1 MFIVLQRAAKYLK
14 ERHTSLEWH
23 EGEKIMTILIFGK
36 TIPLN
41 IVFEILKL
49 PYMRVKGQVLVLL
62 KNNDTGNYIQK
73 NSSSLQIN

>member
-1 MFIVLQRAAKYLK
+1 
-14 ERHTSLEWH
+14 
-23 EGEKIMTILIFGK
+23 MTILIFGK